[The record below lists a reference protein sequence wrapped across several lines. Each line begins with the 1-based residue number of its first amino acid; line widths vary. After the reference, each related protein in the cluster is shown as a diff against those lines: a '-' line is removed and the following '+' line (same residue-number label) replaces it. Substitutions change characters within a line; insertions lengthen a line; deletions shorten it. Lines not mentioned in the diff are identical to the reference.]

1 MSVEA
6 RAAALELADEV
17 LRAFHGDACARV
29 GALLLKHA
37 DGLTLRDLRRRLPD
51 QPDVATAL
59 VALLQHGEGRARHSS
74 IDESRPPVYSVD
86 LNAVLR
92 RPRQARAL
100 RALRRHTQAGAKVI
114 EACLEAGCCSTQK
127 LREVARDDALLTQLA
142 TYGVLA
148 KCDGVEEYKDVNTNT
163 LFDEKN
169 RDLPTETASKAKSR
183 AAAMGKALHSDD
195 GLVWR
200 CSHRALKA
208 LLRREATLDVIEK
221 KLNKRMR
228 RVAAALWDL
237 GAVRAVPVTPA
248 PDPEDDADQRE
259 ERENSYVLKYA
270 AKVAD
275 VEALVRRR
283 HGDAAAKKVGQDL
296 ELLQG
301 DHIRVVSSQRQKYGR
316 GESQETYLLEP
327 ERCRAYIR

>member
-1 MSVEA
+1 MEA

-59 VALLQHGEGRARHSS
+59 VALLQHGEGRARHL
-74 IDESRPPVYSVD
+74 INRRGRPPVYSVD
-86 LNAVLR
+86 LDAVLR

-100 RALRRHTQAGAKVI
+100 RALRRHTQAGAKII

-148 KCDGVEEYKDVNTNT
+148 KCDGVEDYRDVNTNT

-183 AAAMGKALHSDD
+183 AAAMGQALHSND
-195 GLVWR
+195 GSVWR

-208 LLRREATLDVIEK
+208 LLRTRSDFRRRIE

-237 GAVRAVPVTPA
+237 GAVRAIPITPA

-270 AKVAD
+270 RQGRRCGGVNK
-275 VEALVRRR
+275 RR
-283 HGDAAAKKVGQDL
+283 HGDAAAKKSARILNYCKATTSVL
-296 ELLQG
+296 
-301 DHIRVVSSQRQKYGR
+301 
-316 GESQETYLLEP
+316 
-327 ERCRAYIR
+327 